1 MAKWVVIEEFHITVL
16 VSRTLSDAET
26 DVVRQILNAR
36 TFQTGLTQA
45 IRDFIANESTLNGVR
60 IRLSR

>member
-1 MAKWVVIEEFHITVL
+1 MAKWVVIEEFHITI
-16 VSRTLSDAET
+16 SIPRTLPEAET
-26 DVVRQILNAR
+26 DLVRQTLNAR

-45 IRDFIANESTLNGVR
+45 IRDFIATESTLNGVR